1 MAISR
6 RKKLLR
12 EQQLKEAASSRKR
25 EMLLQPQKSH
35 QSFKTLVFKETFRRD
50 IPDYPSHHSS
60 GHIGGT
66 AKEVN
71 RYSGE
76 YLIGIATMHKSNL
89 VPVGKNDDARDYA
102 TMRRN

>member
-1 MAISR
+1 MGMSR

-12 EQQLKEAASSRKR
+12 EQQLKEAAVSCKR
-25 EMLLQPQKSH
+25 EKLF
-35 QSFKTLVFKETFRRD
+35 QSKITRTEFKPLVFKQMQQRD
-50 IPDYPSHHSS
+50 LPYYPSHYSS

-71 RYSGE
+71 KYSGE

-89 VPVGKNDDARDYA
+89 VPVGKNDDARNYA

>member
-6 RKKLLR
+6 RKKLFR
-12 EQQLKEAASSRKR
+12 EQQLKEAAVSRKR
-25 EMLLQPQKSH
+25 EKLFEHKVIRAE
-35 QSFKTLVFKETFRRD
+35 FKPLVFKEMQRRD
-50 IPDYPSHHSS
+50 LPSYPSVHSS
-60 GHIGGT
+60 GYIDGT

-71 RYSGE
+71 KYSGE

-89 VPVGKNDDARDYA
+89 VPVGKDDDARNYA

>member
-12 EQQLKEAASSRKR
+12 EQQLKEAAVSRKR
-25 EMLLQPQKSH
+25 EKMFETRVFREE
-35 QSFKTLVFKETFRRD
+35 FKPLVLKQMQRRD
-50 IPDYPSHHSS
+50 VPHYPSYHSS

-71 RYSGE
+71 KYSGE

-89 VPVGKNDDARDYA
+89 VPVGKDDDARNYA